1 MFDIGFLELLVI
13 FVLGLVVIGPERL
26 PSTIKTCAI
35 WFSRFKRSIQEARAE
50 FEQQIGADEIR
61 REIHNERVMESMRKF
76 EEQRA
81 ELENKVNEFKDE
93 MEAAATNEGTA
104 NQTNTNAPVHSGH
117 AHAGNCTHCAH
128 DEHSEAAETKQEN
141 SSEAHPK
148 ASNKEPEPHPAMVH
162 DDSGADASDLPG
174 RTPSIKQS
182 ETEKE
187 NGKQ

>member
-81 ELENKVNEFKDE
+81 ELENKVNDFKSE
-93 MEAAATNEGTA
+93 VEAAAQTEDTVKPTETKSHSHNTDA
-104 NQTNTNAPVHSGH
+104 NH
-117 AHAGNCTHCAH
+117 AHDCKHGSH
-128 DEHSEAAETKQEN
+128 DNE
-141 SSEAHPK
+141 
-148 ASNKEPEPHPAMVH
+148 EPEASEPKPHAPMVQ
-162 DDSGADASDLPG
+162 DETGADVSELPG
-174 RTPSIKQS
+174 RSKVNNNKTAE
-182 ETEKE
+182 ETKEKH
-187 NGKQ
+187 GKQ

>member
-61 REIHNERVMESMRKF
+61 REIHNERIMESMRKF

-81 ELENKVNEFKDE
+81 ELENKVNDFKNE
-93 MEAAATNEGTA
+93 VENAADTEGSSKTTLAEQHTHQNEGSHT
-104 NQTNTNAPVHSGH
+104 PDYKH
-117 AHAGNCTHCAH
+117 
-128 DEHSEAAETKQEN
+128 N
-141 SSEAHPK
+141 SSPGNEK
-148 ASNKEPEPHPAMVH
+148 ESDEPEPHAPMVH
-162 DDSGADASDLPG
+162 DEAGADVSELPG
-174 RTPSIKQS
+174 RAKADKNK
-182 ETEKE
+182 TEEESKE
-187 NGKQ
+187 EHGKQ